1 MGIRVIHVMTHD
13 SIGVGEDGPTHQPVE
28 HVASLRAIPNL
39 LVFRPADGVETAE
52 AWEVALAHTSGPS
65 LLALTRQNVA
75 PARKHHPRD
84 NLVEKGGYILSPA
97 SKPEK
102 IVLIATG
109 SEVEVALAAQAKL
122 EAEGIG
128 ARVVSLPCFALFEAQ
143 SEGYRRE
150 VLGHHLPRL
159 AVEAGVRDGW
169 DRYIGPE
176 GGFVGMPGFGASA
189 PAKALF
195 EHFGITVEGVV
206 KAAKTLLKTS

>member
-1 MGIRVIHVMTHD
+1 
-13 SIGVGEDGPTHQPVE
+13 
-28 HVASLRAIPNL
+28 
-39 LVFRPADGVETAE
+39 
-52 AWEVALAHTSGPS
+52 
-65 LLALTRQNVA
+65 
-75 PARKHHPRD
+75 
-84 NLVEKGGYILSPA
+84 
-97 SKPEK
+97 
-102 IVLIATG
+102 
-109 SEVEVALAAQAKL
+109 VEVAVAAQAKL

-195 EHFGITVEGVV
+195 EHFGITAEGVV